1 MLSSMEIERELGR
14 LEDLGLIKTLLLHFG
29 MKPVNIVINSEF
41 LPDVCHK
48 LFWIGHFCEE
58 RFAVCLEE
66 KKVFL
71 EIILRTYIFPPCM
84 R

>member
-1 MLSSMEIERELGR
+1 MEIERELGR
-14 LEDLGLIKTLLLHFG
+14 LEDLGLMLPSLWNEPSQHSDKLC
-29 MKPVNIVINSEF
+29 EF

-48 LFWIGHFCEE
+48 LFWIAHFCGK
-58 RFAVCLEE
+58 RFAVCFEE

-71 EIILRTYIFPPCM
+71 EIILRAYIFPPCM